1 MRWRE
6 LTGETKPST
15 LLLAGIGIVAV
26 AHMILLS
33 IAWSLGDLIQTPLP
47 PESVLLAALVVL
59 VFFPF
64 GVATGVNHAVVALF
78 DRGDLDLLVSSPL
91 SSRVVFASRVVAV
104 AASVFVGL
112 GLFMLPIGSLGLMLG
127 VPQLLGVVPTL
138 VALSLVSAS
147 AGMLITLL
155 LVRWL
160 GPRRARTSAQLLAA
174 FTGMLLFLAT
184 QIPAFL
190 GDDTDIT
197 AGIANAL
204 RHFEPGNALAPD
216 SLVWLPFRSLFLHP
230 LGTIVALAGA
240 GLVAWL
246 TISALH
252 RSFAHGIGLSE
263 GRRVTRRT
271 GDAAVRFTQR
281 GALRV
286 LLVKEWKLIL
296 RDPYLIS
303 QVLLQVLA
311 LVPAGYVLFFTDSAP
326 LGGIDLGPALA
337 VLTVVLC
344 GTMASALARIA
355 VVGEEAGDLLAASP
369 VGAARVRRGKL
380 LAALLPVLALGVPIS
395 IGIAL
400 QSPLAGVVA
409 LVTTVVACV
418 AVIAMRVWN
427 PVRTSRRDLFKR
439 SGMGDPVTA
448 ILEGLSPIS
457 WGATAY
463 MLATGSPWSVGFLAL
478 SVGILLIGYA
488 RAKARGT
495 LVTL

>member
-1 MRWRE
+1 MTRGSLGWLLRHELRVRWRE

-26 AHMILLS
+26 AHMILWG
-33 IAWSLGDLIQTPLP
+33 IARSLGDLIQTPLP

-138 VALSLVSAS
+138 VALSLISAS
-147 AGMLITLL
+147 VGMLITLL

-160 GPRRARTSAQLLAA
+160 GPRRARTTAQLLAA
-174 FTGMLLFLAT
+174 FAGALLFLAT
-184 QIPAFL
+184 QVPAFL

-197 AGIANAL
+197 AWVVNAL
-204 RHFEPGNALAPD
+204 RHFEPGAALAPD

-230 LGTIVALAGA
+230 LGTVVALAGA
-240 GLVAWL
+240 GLVVWL
-246 TISALH
+246 TVNALH
-252 RSFAHGIGLSE
+252 TSFAHGIGRSE

-271 GDAAVRFTQR
+271 GDSAVRFAQR

-296 RDPYLIS
+296 RDPYLLS

-311 LVPAGYVLFFTDSAP
+311 LIPAAYVLFFVDSAP
-326 LGGIDLGPALA
+326 LAGIDLGPALT

-369 VGAARVRRGKL
+369 VGATRVRRGKL
-380 LAALLPVLALGVPIS
+380 LAALLPVMALGVPLS
-395 IGIAL
+395 IGIML
-400 QSPLAGVVA
+400 QSP
-409 LVTTVVACV
+409 
-418 AVIAMRVWN
+418 
-427 PVRTSRRDLFKR
+427 
-439 SGMGDPVTA
+439 
-448 ILEGLSPIS
+448 
-457 WGATAY
+457 
-463 MLATGSPWSVGFLAL
+463 
-478 SVGILLIGYA
+478 
-488 RAKARGT
+488 
-495 LVTL
+495 